1 MNDSFNTNQYI
12 NELKSIFEEHK
23 NPENAKQMKS
33 YMRDKFEFF
42 GIQATDRRK
51 ISRHLMRMENKP
63 PKSELDRVIKTLWSE
78 EKRELH
84 YFAMDLMQRYQKQY
98 KKDDIKL
105 MEYMIINNSWWDT
118 VDTTAKKIIGSYLK
132 KYPEFKIKYTDKW
145 IDSNNIW
152 LQRTALLFQL
162 GYKEDTDQELL
173 FDIIKRIKDIDEFF
187 IQKAI
192 GWILRDY
199 SYTEPEVVKDYIKN
213 NELSN
218 LSTREGL
225 KALKRI
231 EKKNK

>member
-1 MNDSFNTNQYI
+1 MSDSFNTDQYI
-12 NELKSIFEEHK
+12 NELKNIFKKHEI
-23 NPENAKQMKS
+23 PENAVQMKS
-33 YMRDKFEFF
+33 YMRDKFDFY
-42 GIQATDRRK
+42 GIQATERRK
-51 ISRHLMRMENKP
+51 ISRHLMRMENRP
-63 PKSELDRVIKTLWSE
+63 PKSKLNKVIKKLWSE

-98 KKDDIKL
+98 KKEDIDL
-105 MEYMIINNSWWDT
+105 MEYMIKNNSWWDT

-132 KYPEFKIKYTDKW
+132 KYPEYKIEYTNKW
-145 IDSNNIW
+145 IESNNIW

-173 FDIIKRIKDIDEFF
+173 FNIIERLKDIDEFF

-192 GWILRDY
+192 GWALRDY
-199 SYTEPEVVKDYIKN
+199 SYTEPKVIKNYIKN

-225 KALKRI
+225 KALKRM